1 MANLATIADFEPFWR
16 TLTDNDERNRATT
29 LLDLASSYLRQI
41 AKNNDVDIDEKIADD
56 ETCTYKDSVKLVVM
70 SAVKRAMLTPQDA
83 PPADQWS
90 QSASPYSET
99 MTFTNPSS
107 DIFFKTAELQ
117 LLGLGSVSGRGKIGI
132 LRGVR

>member
-1 MANLATIADFEPFWR
+1 MDSLATIEDFEPFWR
-16 TLTDNDERNRATT
+16 TLDTNAERGRALS
-29 LLDLASSYLRQI
+29 LLSLASSYLRQI
-41 AKNNDVDIDEKIADD
+41 AKNNGADIDEKITA
-56 ETCTYKDSVKLVVM
+56 EGNTYEDSVKLVVM

-107 DIFFKTAELQ
+107 DVFFKTAELQ